1 MGLYGYV
8 RTVPTTLYLVSVTFD
23 YTSFLAQKRKKE
35 KERERDLKTLLRS
48 ERTVNNAC
56 KIKGET

>member
-1 MGLYGYV
+1 MARFIEETRDVLLFLNTLSILSSSGLYGYV

-35 KERERDLKTLLRS
+35 RER
-48 ERTVNNAC
+48 
-56 KIKGET
+56 I